1 MNFQY
6 KNLSKSLICALMP
19 MLAACAAYDATDADV
34 MELQAV
40 KDKYN
45 RAVIAEEV
53 YANLLYGIQSDYS
66 IARVRNTLKK
76 KKILNRYQQDKIDQF
91 ADSIKY
97 YEGQIICLEMEK
109 MRLEGL
115 VPMEMRINM
124 TSDSIDVLYNRMA
137 VAEQYYQRA
146 FDMIY
151 RDYKHDDKD
160 NVLSA
165 YQLKKFRDISFE
177 LKRIRAAQQQLLI
190 QKAQLQKA
198 K

>member
-1 MNFQY
+1 
-6 KNLSKSLICALMP
+6 MP

-53 YANLLYGIQSDYS
+53 YADLLYGIQSDYS

-137 VAEQYYQRA
+137 VAEQYYQRG

-190 QKAQLQKA
+190 QKAQLQKT